1 MNLLEQFKSDL
12 IKAMK
17 EKNKV
22 ELNTLRSVKGAMQLE
37 VINKKLEE
45 SDELLLDVINK
56 QIKMR
61 NDSIAEFERAKRE
74 DLVASY
80 LEEVSILK
88 RYMPSMLS
96 EEELDA
102 IIDEVIISEG
112 AISIKDLG
120 KVMKVL
126 TPRVKNRC
134 NLGEGTSKIKNK
146 LNS

>member
-134 NLGEGTSKIKNK
+134 NLGEVTSKIKNK